1 MTNIKREKHSDFE
14 IIRIDEKR
22 FDAVIGPQVRQ
33 DLFSLI
39 EQGHQNIGVDL
50 SAIQFI
56 DSVGLG
62 VLVSALKKV
71 SKDGSILLWG
81 LTPAVQSVFELT
93 QLYKVFDIYE
103 YERDAVAK
111 FKNS

>member
-1 MTNIKREKHSDFE
+1 MTNIKKEQHSDFE
-14 IIRIDEKR
+14 VIRIQEKR

-33 DLFSLI
+33 DLFDLI
-39 EQGHQNIGVDL
+39 EQGRNNLGVDL

-71 SKDGSILLWG
+71 SKDGSIILWG

-93 QLYKVFDIYE
+93 QLYKVFDIFE
-103 YERDAVAK
+103 HEKEAVARLRER
-111 FKNS
+111 